1 MRFSS
6 RIASLKKRYP
16 PLEPAR
22 TLVPTAMPH
31 NSNANTGCNRFCV
44 LGVDPA
50 AAGATGYGVVEFL
63 GAAPRLLRFGALK
76 FPARATF
83 GSRLREIH
91 DLISQLVEEF
101 TPDAIAVESVFTALN
116 MGTALRLAEVRGVIL
131 LAAAQASIP
140 AHSYS
145 PREVKSS
152 ITGYG
157 AASKQQMQ
165 QMVSSALGLT
175 EYPEPPDAADALA
188 VALCHAHLSRA
199 QERMAAA
206 MNPPQ
211 IAPRSVVENSPRQ
224 ATVHQTKNS
233 SRNQTR
239 AARIS
244 GL

>member
-1 MRFSS
+1 
-6 RIASLKKRYP
+6 
-16 PLEPAR
+16 
-22 TLVPTAMPH
+22 MPH
-31 NSNANTGCNRFCV
+31 NSNANTGGNRLCV

-63 GAAPRLLRFGALK
+63 GAAPQLLRFGALK
-76 FPARATF
+76 FPARASF

-101 TPDAIAVESVFTALN
+101 TPDAVAVESVFTALN

-175 EYPEPPDAADALA
+175 EFPEPPDAADALA

-206 MNPPQ
+206 MNPRPT
-211 IAPRSVVENSPRQ
+211 APRSAVASSPRE
-224 ATVHQTKNS
+224 AAVRRTKNS

>member
-1 MRFSS
+1 M
-6 RIASLKKRYP
+6 
-16 PLEPAR
+16 
-22 TLVPTAMPH
+22 TH
-31 NSNANTGCNRFCV
+31 NSNANAGCNRLCV

-63 GAAPRLLRFGALK
+63 GSAPRLLRFGALK

-83 GSRLREIH
+83 GLRLREIH
-91 DLISQLVEEF
+91 DLISQLVDEF

-188 VALCHAHLSRA
+188 VALCHAHLARA
-199 QERMAAA
+199 QERMAVA
-206 MNPPQ
+206 MNNRP
-211 IAPRSVVENSPRQ
+211 AAARSVVADSPREA
-224 ATVHQTKNS
+224 ATRRTKNS
-233 SRNQTR
+233 LRNQTR

>member
-1 MRFSS
+1 M
-6 RIASLKKRYP
+6 A
-16 PLEPAR
+16 
-22 TLVPTAMPH
+22 H
-31 NSNANTGCNRFCV
+31 NSNSSANCHRLCV

-63 GAAPRLLRFGALK
+63 GVAPRLLRFGALK
-76 FPARATF
+76 FPAHATF
-83 GSRLREIH
+83 GLRLREIH
-91 DLISQLVEEF
+91 DLISHLVEEF
-101 TPDAIAVESVFTALN
+101 APDAIAVESVFTALN

-175 EYPEPPDAADALA
+175 EFPEPPDAADALA
-188 VALCHAHLSRA
+188 VALCHAHLSRG

-206 MNPPQ
+206 MNIRPATAARAAMANSSGE
-211 IAPRSVVENSPRQ
+211 APVRR
-224 ATVHQTKNS
+224 AKNT

-239 AARIS
+239 ATRIS

>member
-1 MRFSS
+1 M
-6 RIASLKKRYP
+6 ASH
-16 PLEPAR
+16 
-22 TLVPTAMPH
+22 TST
-31 NSNANTGCNRFCV
+31 NSNSKQSRLCV

-50 AAGATGYGVVEFL
+50 AAGATGYGVVEFVRS
-63 GAAPRLLRFGALK
+63 APRVLRFGALQ
-76 FPARATF
+76 FPARATL
-83 GSRLREIH
+83 GLRLREIH

-101 TPDAIAVESVFTALN
+101 APDAIAVESVFTALN

-188 VALCHAHLSRA
+188 VALCHAHVSRA
-199 QERMAAA
+199 QERTAIAIGLHPAKVRPAAA
-206 MNPPQ
+206 P
-211 IAPRSVVENSPRQ
+211 AREALLRER
-224 ATVHQTKNS
+224 KNS
-233 SRNQTR
+233 LRNQTR
-239 AARIS
+239 AMRIS

>member
-1 MRFSS
+1 MAQSTKSS
-6 RIASLKKRYP
+6 A
-16 PLEPAR
+16 
-22 TLVPTAMPH
+22 T
-31 NSNANTGCNRFCV
+31 SNRLCV

-50 AAGATGYGVVEFL
+50 AAGATGYGVIEFL
-63 GAAPRLLRFGALK
+63 GPAPRLLRFGALK
-76 FPARATF
+76 FPARAPF
-83 GSRLREIH
+83 GLRLRAIH
-91 DLISQLVEEF
+91 DLISQLVDEF
-101 TPDAIAVESVFTALN
+101 APDALAVESVFTALN

-188 VALCHAHLSRA
+188 VALCHAHVARA
-199 QERMAAA
+199 QERMAVA
-206 MNPPQ
+206 MNIRPAT
-211 IAPRSVVENSPRQ
+211 APRAAIPTTACQ
-224 ATVHQTKNS
+224 AVARRTKNS
-233 SRNQTR
+233 LRNQTR
-239 AARIS
+239 TARIS
-244 GL
+244 GR

>member
-1 MRFSS
+1 M
-6 RIASLKKRYP
+6 A
-16 PLEPAR
+16 
-22 TLVPTAMPH
+22 PH
-31 NSNANTGCNRFCV
+31 TSTNSNSKQSRLCV

-50 AAGATGYGVVEFL
+50 AAGATGYGVVEFV
-63 GAAPRLLRFGALK
+63 GSAPRLLRFGALQ
-76 FPARATF
+76 FPARATL
-83 GSRLREIH
+83 GLRLREIH

-101 TPDAIAVESVFTALN
+101 APDAIAVESVFTALN

-188 VALCHAHLSRA
+188 VALCHAHVSRA
-199 QERMAAA
+199 QERTAIAIGLHLAKVRPAAA
-206 MNPPQ
+206 P
-211 IAPRSVVENSPRQ
+211 AREALLRER
-224 ATVHQTKNS
+224 KNS
-233 SRNQTR
+233 LRNQTR
-239 AARIS
+239 AMRIS
-244 GL
+244 GG

>member
-1 MRFSS
+1 M
-6 RIASLKKRYP
+6 A
-16 PLEPAR
+16 
-22 TLVPTAMPH
+22 H
-31 NSNANTGCNRFCV
+31 NSSSNTNAKFGRLCV

-63 GAAPRLLRFGALK
+63 GSKPRLLRVGALK
-76 FPARATF
+76 FPPRATF
-83 GSRLREIH
+83 GVRLRDIH

-101 TPDAIAVESVFTALN
+101 APDAVAVESVFTAQN
-116 MGTALRLAEVRGVIL
+116 MSTALRLAEVRGVIL

-152 ITGYG
+152 IAGYG

-165 QMVSSALGLT
+165 QMVSSALGLM

-188 VALCHAHLSRA
+188 VALCHAHVFRA
-199 QERMAAA
+199 QERMA
-206 MNPPQ
+206 
-211 IAPRSVVENSPRQ
+211 IAISSHNSSVR
-224 ATVHQTKNS
+224 QTKNS
-233 SRNQTR
+233 LRNQAR

>member
-1 MRFSS
+1 MAHNSHS
-6 RIASLKKRYP
+6 
-16 PLEPAR
+16 
-22 TLVPTAMPH
+22 
-31 NSNANTGCNRFCV
+31 NSNAEQGRLCV

-63 GAAPRLLRFGALK
+63 GSTPRLLRFGALK
-76 FPARATF
+76 FPPHTTF
-83 GSRLREIH
+83 GLRLREIH

-101 TPDAIAVESVFTALN
+101 APDAVAVESVFTALN
-116 MGTALRLAEVRGVIL
+116 MATALRLAEVRGVIL

-152 ITGYG
+152 IAGYG

-165 QMVSSALGLT
+165 QMVSSTLGLT

-188 VALCHAHLSRA
+188 VALCHAHVSRA
-199 QERMAAA
+199 QERMDMA
-206 MNPPQ
+206 MRIRPVAISSRAVPS
-211 IAPRSVVENSPRQ
+211 R
-224 ATVHQTKNS
+224 QTKNS
-233 SRNQTR
+233 LRNQTR
-239 AARIS
+239 VTRIS

>member
-1 MRFSS
+1 MAHNSS
-6 RIASLKKRYP
+6 S
-16 PLEPAR
+16 
-22 TLVPTAMPH
+22 
-31 NSNANTGCNRFCV
+31 NSNAKSGRLCV

-63 GAAPRLLRFGALK
+63 GSKPRLLRFGALK
-76 FPARATF
+76 FSPRATF
-83 GSRLREIH
+83 GARLRDIH
-91 DLISQLVEEF
+91 DLISKLVEEF
-101 TPDAIAVESVFTALN
+101 APDAVAVESVFTALN

-152 ITGYG
+152 IAGYG

-165 QMVSSALGLT
+165 QMVCSALGLT

-188 VALCHAHLSRA
+188 VALCHAHVSRA
-199 QERMAAA
+199 QERMA
-206 MNPPQ
+206 
-211 IAPRSVVENSPRQ
+211 IAISSHNASVR
-224 ATVHQTKNS
+224 QTKNS
-233 SRNQTR
+233 LRNQAR
-239 AARIS
+239 AARIC

>member
-1 MRFSS
+1 MAHNSS
-6 RIASLKKRYP
+6 S
-16 PLEPAR
+16 
-22 TLVPTAMPH
+22 
-31 NSNANTGCNRFCV
+31 NSNAKSGRLCV

-63 GAAPRLLRFGALK
+63 GSKPRLLRFGALK
-76 FPARATF
+76 FSPRATF
-83 GSRLREIH
+83 GVRLRDIH

-101 TPDAIAVESVFTALN
+101 APDAVAVESVFTALN

-152 ITGYG
+152 IAGYG

-188 VALCHAHLSRA
+188 VALCHVHVSRA
-199 QERMAAA
+199 QERMA
-206 MNPPQ
+206 
-211 IAPRSVVENSPRQ
+211 IAISSHNASVR
-224 ATVHQTKNS
+224 QTKNS
-233 SRNQTR
+233 LRNQAR
-239 AARIS
+239 SARIS